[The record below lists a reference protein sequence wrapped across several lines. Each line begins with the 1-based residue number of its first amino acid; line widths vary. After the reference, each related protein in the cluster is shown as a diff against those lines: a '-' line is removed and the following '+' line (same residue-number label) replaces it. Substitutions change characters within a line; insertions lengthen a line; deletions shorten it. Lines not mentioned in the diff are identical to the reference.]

1 MSGPRPGRARRGRPA
16 GRAAR
21 AAGSL
26 ASAGPTRARVVA
38 LRVLER
44 VERTGA
50 YADLALHAA
59 LADER
64 LGPTERALATELVYG
79 TLRARGRLD
88 WLLAQVIPRPLEKLE
103 SPVRS
108 VLRLGAYQIAC
119 MDGVPGPAAVD
130 QAVRAARAIG
140 LERATGLVNAA
151 LRRLVREH
159 RALAP
164 PSLASDPLGHLV
176 HALSLPPWLAQRW
189 LDEFG
194 PEEAAALA
202 AASNAPPPLA
212 IRANRLRAS
221 RDELLAELR
230 ERWPAAR
237 ATELS
242 PVGIVLGHGGNP
254 AADPAFAAGRFAVQD
269 EGSQLVVALLDPQ
282 PGERVLD
289 ACAAPGAKATAI
301 ADCVGPTGRV
311 VGLDKHP
318 RRLALVAR
326 EARRLGLD
334 DERLELR
341 TCDVANGLP
350 DEAPAGSFD
359 RVLVDAPCS
368 GLGTLRRNADLRWR
382 VEPGDPGKLAATQR
396 ALLAAAS
403 RALRPGAALVY
414 STCTLTAEEN
424 EAVVQDFLAKT
435 PGFRLAAPEA
445 LPECVR
451 PVVAGGFLR
460 TLPHRHGTDGFFAA
474 RLERD
479 A

>member
-1 MSGPRPGRARRGRPA
+1 VLLSRAGAAAWVLFKIDGGVDHILVDEAQDTNPEQWSIIERLAEEFFAGEGASDTLRTLFAVGDEKQSIYSFQGADPVRFGTVGRAFR
-16 GRAAR
+16 
-21 AAGSL
+21 
-26 ASAGPTRARVVA
+26 
-38 LRVLER
+38 
-44 VERTGA
+44 
-50 YADLALHAA
+50 
-59 LADER
+59 
-64 LGPTERALATELVYG
+64 
-79 TLRARGRLD
+79 
-88 WLLAQVIPRPLEKLE
+88 
-103 SPVRS
+103 
-108 VLRLGAYQIAC
+108 
-119 MDGVPGPAAVD
+119 
-130 QAVRAARAIG
+130 
-140 LERATGLVNAA
+140 
-151 LRRLVREH
+151 
-159 RALAP
+159 
-164 PSLASDPLGHLV
+164 
-176 HALSLPPWLAQRW
+176 
-189 LDEFG
+189 
-194 PEEAAALA
+194 
-202 AASNAPPPLA
+202 
-212 IRANRLRAS
+212 
-221 RDELLAELR
+221 
-230 ERWPAAR
+230 
-237 ATELS
+237 
-242 PVGIVLGHGGNP
+242 
-254 AADPAFAAGRFAVQD
+254 
-269 EGSQLVVALLDPQ
+269 
-282 PGERVLD
+282 
-289 ACAAPGAKATAI
+289 AKATAI

-326 EARRLGLD
+326 EARRLGVD

-396 ALLAAAS
+396 ALLAAAA
-403 RALRPGAALVY
+403 RALRPGGALVY